1 MLYWNSAFRN
11 HARLKRRFVTIATE
25 LAAPGSTRR
34 RPRSRQNTLLAFSV
48 QARAFC
54 RDLLPAPVLTALK
67 NSPQLHELEK
77 SRSGGGQV
85 QAQRPTMCE
94 PRIVQ
99 AGIES
104 EK

>member
-1 MLYWNSAFRN
+1 M
-11 HARLKRRFVTIATE
+11 
-25 LAAPGSTRR
+25 PR
-34 RPRSRQNTLLAFSV
+34 RPRSRQNTLLALSV

-54 RDLLPAPVLTALK
+54 RDLSPARVLTALN
-67 NSPQLHELEK
+67 NSPQLHKLEK
-77 SRSGGGQV
+77 PRSGGGQV

>member
-1 MLYWNSAFRN
+1 
-11 HARLKRRFVTIATE
+11 
-25 LAAPGSTRR
+25 
-34 RPRSRQNTLLAFSV
+34 LLALSV
-48 QARAFC
+48 QARAFR
-54 RDLLPAPVLTALK
+54 RDLSPARVLTALN
-67 NSPQLHELEK
+67 NSPQLHGLEK

>member
-1 MLYWNSAFRN
+1 M
-11 HARLKRRFVTIATE
+11 
-25 LAAPGSTRR
+25 
-34 RPRSRQNTLLAFSV
+34 
-48 QARAFC
+48 
-54 RDLLPAPVLTALK
+54 LTALK

-99 AGIES
+99 AGIER
-104 EK
+104 EKSGQAPRHGPAADQESRARPTDVRQGERGTTSIALGKKRN

>member
-1 MLYWNSAFRN
+1 M
-11 HARLKRRFVTIATE
+11 
-25 LAAPGSTRR
+25 
-34 RPRSRQNTLLAFSV
+34 
-48 QARAFC
+48 
-54 RDLLPAPVLTALK
+54 LTALK

-99 AGIES
+99 AGIEREKSGQAPRHVPAAVS
-104 EK
+104 ENRERAAEVRHGERQDPHSVGLSQGVSKGSRPLRPAAKYLRLLGNT